1 MTQTTNGSSTDERP
15 LALVTGASSGI
26 GLELA
31 RLLAEH
37 EYDVIVA
44 AEDAGIQGAAA
55 EVAASGAGGA
65 QVARVLGAV
74 ATSYGVEPPAAGGGA
89 RALDALC
96 LNAGVGLGGAFL
108 DQDLDRVFNIIDLNV
123 RSTVHLAYRLL
134 PAMVARGSGHVLFT
148 SSIAAQMP
156 GSFQA
161 VYNASKAFDQSFAEA
176 VRDEIKDSGVTV
188 TALQPG
194 ATDTNFFRR
203 AGMEDTKVGA
213 DKKDSAAEVA
223 KDGFEAMMKGKD
235 HVVGGAT
242 KNLLQ
247 SLLSQIT
254 PDPLKAKMH
263 RSMAEPGSAAKVSK

>member
-1 MTQTTNGSSTDERP
+1 MADTSDGSRP

-44 AEDAGIQGAAA
+44 AEDAGIERAAA
-55 EVAASGAGGA
+55 ELAASGAGGA
-65 QVARVLGAV
+65 QVEPVRVDL
-74 ATSYGVEPPAAGGGA
+74 ATVDGVERLAGRFGA
-89 RALDALC
+89 DGRALDALC

-161 VYNASKAFDQSFAEA
+161 IYNASKAFDQSFAEA
-176 VRDEIKDSGVTV
+176 IRDEIKDSGVTV

-194 ATDTNFFRR
+194 ATDTNFFHR

-223 KDGFEAMMKGKD
+223 KDGFDAMLKGKD
-235 HVVGGAT
+235 HVVGGSA

-263 RSMAEPGSAAKVSK
+263 RGMAEPGTASKV